1 MSQRL
6 LSRAVEIEVPFHDV
20 DMMNVAWHG
29 HYLKY
34 FEIARCA
41 LLDSFSYNYQEMM
54 ASGYAWP
61 IIEAHVRYPGSAAFG
76 QKIRVLATL
85 TEWEHRLRIA
95 YLISD
100 AVTGKRLTTGHTVQ
114 VAVDIQTHEM
124 LFAAPAVL
132 LEKLAAAL

>member
-1 MSQRL
+1 MSQRNF
-6 LSRAVEIEVPFHDV
+6 SRAVEIEVPFHDV

-41 LLDSFSYNYQEMM
+41 LLNSFSYNYQEMM

-61 IIEAHVRYPGSAAFG
+61 IIEAHVRYPGSAVFG

-85 TEWEHRLRIA
+85 AEWEHRLRIA

-114 VAVDIQTHEM
+114 VAVDIQTREM
-124 LFAAPAVL
+124 LFASPAVL
-132 LEKLAAAL
+132 LEKLATAR